1 MLTICSEASV
11 KIFNDAVEEVLNE
24 LPDPKVYLKGL
35 SSTTDVNAAIEHQEL
50 IVNLAAS
57 LRSVFLNMLSKS
69 WTLAAED
76 ENLISLYEL
85 LYAPAGQCFLTS
97 LPEFDAFKTAT
108 ADRLWHVLTAGLMKH
123 FPKKDVENT
132 LEAWR
137 DNDPIKAWQTLELKT
152 TASELETAAAL
163 GRSYGS

>member
-35 SSTTDVNAAIEHQEL
+35 ASPTAVNAAVENQEL
-50 IVNLAAS
+50 TVSLAAS

-85 LYAPAGQCFLTS
+85 LYHPSGKHFLTS
-97 LPEFDAFKTAT
+97 LPEFAAFQTAT
-108 ADRLWHVLTAGLMKH
+108 ADRLWHVLTTGLMKH
-123 FPKKDVENT
+123 FPNKDVENT
-132 LEAWR
+132 LHAWR
-137 DNDPIKAWQTLELKT
+137 AKDTIKAWQTLELTT

>member
-1 MLTICSEASV
+1 M

-76 ENLISLYEL
+76 ENLISLYEF
-85 LYAPAGQCFLTS
+85 LYAPAG
-97 LPEFDAFKTAT
+97 
-108 ADRLWHVLTAGLMKH
+108 
-123 FPKKDVENT
+123 
-132 LEAWR
+132 
-137 DNDPIKAWQTLELKT
+137 
-152 TASELETAAAL
+152 
-163 GRSYGS
+163 

>member
-1 MLTICSEASV
+1 MSTICSEASV
-11 KIFNDAVEEVLNE
+11 KYFNDAVEEVLNE

-35 SSTTDVNAAIEHQEL
+35 SSETAINAAVENHEL
-50 IVNLAAS
+50 TVSLAAS
-57 LRSVFLNMLSKS
+57 LRSVFPNMLSKS

-85 LYAPAGQCFLTS
+85 LEAPAEKHFLTS
-97 LPEFDAFKTAT
+97 LPEFAELKTAT
-108 ADRLWHVLTAGLMKH
+108 ADRLWQVLTTGLMKH

-137 DNDPIKAWQTLELKT
+137 NKDTIKAWQTLAVTT